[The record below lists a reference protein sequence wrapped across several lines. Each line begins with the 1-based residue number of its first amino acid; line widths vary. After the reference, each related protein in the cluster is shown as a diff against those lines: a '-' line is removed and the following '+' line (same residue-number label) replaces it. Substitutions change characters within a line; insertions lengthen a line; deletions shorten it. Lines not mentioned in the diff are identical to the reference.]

1 MRPAN
6 HQPLGSP
13 VSRPGHCVQT
23 ERKAHE
29 EWARLI
35 SRKPRAAEVL
45 HLLVANMGDGNA
57 LVIPQKALAAMIGRS
72 VDTVQRALA
81 DLAAEKWIQII
92 RIGKGKEAAYVIN
105 DRVAWAQSR
114 DKLRLSRFSAT
125 IVANAEDQDN
135 VALDT
140 APLRRIPTL
149 YPGERQLPG
158 GPGLPPVSQPFFE
171 GMEPDLPAIDQRET
185 EGADHR

>member
-1 MRPAN
+1 MRHSPTPA
-6 HQPLGSP
+6 LGTPSH
-13 VSRPGHCVQT
+13 RPGQWVQT

-45 HLLVANMGDGNA
+45 HLLVAHMADGNA
-57 LVIPQKALAAMIGRS
+57 LVIPQKVLAEMMGRS

-92 RIGKGKEAAYVIN
+92 RIGRGKEAAYVVN
-105 DRVAWAQSR
+105 DRVAWGTSR

-125 IVANAEDQDN
+125 IVAEAADQDN
-135 VALDT
+135 VTLDA

-149 YPGERQLPG
+149 YPGERQMPAG
-158 GPGLPPVSQPFFE
+158 DGLPPVSQPFFE
-171 GMEPDLPAIDQRET
+171 GMEPDLPAIEQQELPDK
-185 EGADHR
+185 D